1 MKTLQRLYGIA
12 MTISAYNDTP
22 AGQFDA
28 KKATWNELR
37 DRFTT
42 LNTQMEEI
50 EGKYEGDAVNFS
62 PEDSKKYKELLELS
76 EAVVNEQEARPE
88 KLKERRSALN
98 VVPNASALNSALL
111 SLNSRITV
119 GNDLADEDP
128 RFGYKED
135 KDLLLDV
142 LNFYK
147 DGKTTENLERL
158 VTNTVGSDEY
168 KRGSWKSA
176 GLLIPDGFLNRILRV
191 EPAED
196 QLLSRMTSVPMSV
209 PSLKIPAAVDKD
221 HSVSFTGNTRVY
233 RTSETNTAPKH
244 VDEFEKVSME
254 ATELIGAAAA
264 TQVLMRYS
272 PISIPGLIENS
283 MRLAFRY
290 KRQDEILTG
299 DGMGKYMGVLSP
311 NNKALLSVTRTPG
324 QADTKIISGE
334 DIIRMRKRVWGYNDA
349 VWVFNWDLFE
359 TIATLVVESDNN
371 AGIIKIYN
379 PPNGDVPESLLGR
392 PIVWTEFMPGI
403 SDSTGATIANWGEA
417 ATGNHFAACINMT
430 QYLHGMLYTDQ
441 QRSVH
446 VRFDEREEVFQ
457 FVMSDDARPHWLT
470 YLTPKRGITTLSPFV
485 ALNNTSVD

>member
-1 MKTLQRLYGIA
+1 MELLKGL
-12 MTISAYNDTP
+12 
-22 AGQFDA
+22 AGLSQ
-28 KKATWNELR
+28 
-37 DRFTT
+37 
-42 LNTQMEEI
+42 Q
-50 EGKYEGDAVNFS
+50 S
-62 PEDSKKYKELLELS
+62 PSLELS
-76 EAVVNEQEARPE
+76 EVVTNEQDVRPE

-98 VVPNASALNSALL
+98 VVPNASALNSALV

-119 GNDLADEDP
+119 GKDLADDDP

-135 KDLLLDV
+135 KDLLFDV
-142 LNFYK
+142 LNAYK
-147 DGKTTENLERL
+147 GTVSTKLERL

-176 GLLIPDGFLNRILRV
+176 GLLIPEGFLNRIIRV

-272 PISIPGLIENS
+272 PISIPGLIESS
-283 MRLAFRY
+283 MRYAFRY

-311 NNKALLSVTRTPG
+311 SNKALLSISRTPS

-334 DIIRMRKRVWGYNDA
+334 DILRMRKRVWGYNDA

-359 TIATLVVESDNN
+359 TIATLVIESDNN
-371 AGIIKIYN
+371 AGVIKVYN
-379 PPNGDVPESLLGR
+379 PPMGDVPETLLGR

-403 SDSTGATIANWGEA
+403 SASTGATIANWGEA
-417 ATGNHFAACINMT
+417 ATGNNFAACVNMT

-457 FVMSDDARPHWLT
+457 FVMCDDARPHWLT
-470 YLTPKRGITTLSPFV
+470 FLTPKRGITTLSPFV
-485 ALNNTSVD
+485 ALNNTSVA